1 MKSSTLT
8 NKVAVQH
15 EEKPQCIL
23 LSSGAVVDD
32 FRGTDA
38 NPFFQTTL
46 CACSVS
52 FGKAHAPS
60 SRTTMGM
67 KKKIFNQTEMQTV
80 PRRHQPRLV
89 AGDWASQQNTMRY
102 FLVGCFH
109 SASQHGGEAI
119 APCLAP
125 IHLHS
130 LEAQHRDSCTA
141 SLGPRASAKDA
152 SVHLAANL
160 APLRRIVGFRA
171 FTQHERLTL
180 LRYIEDVRGAICLET
195 MPPTHGN
202 AVTTIPLPGDA
213 VLDEMRRVC
222 CHMEIFPHHTRVSHA
237 EQRIF
242 VCDTVSCDGV
252 GVFQPRHIKTL
263 RTVSD
268 DRPLKRPAPPWDHM
282 AQAAGRTT
290 VRLSLS
296 MRLDPL
302 RCHLT
307 PRTAAL
313 PVGPHRTAAGSLAC
327 SCRAERLFTKHGHGH
342 FFISPP
348 GGSIP
353 IAHTS
358 SCRHRCP
365 LGDGITPPWPAGGA
379 RRRHRRD
386 LYRAASTG
394 GSRSH
399 CWLRIFLM
407 TLRNPT
413 QSDSGR

>member
-60 SRTTMGM
+60 SRTTMEI

-125 IHLHS
+125 TRLHS

-160 APLRRIVGFRA
+160 APLRRIIGFRA

-213 VLDEMRRVC
+213 VLDGMRRVC

-252 GVFQPRHIKTL
+252 GVFQPRHAQ
-263 RTVSD
+263 D
-268 DRPLKRPAPPWDHM
+268 APD
-282 AQAAGRTT
+282 GT
-290 VRLSLS
+290 LSLAQHAS
-296 MRLDPL
+296 GSAAMPLDSPDSRAACGASPHSCWQPCML
-302 RCHLT
+302 LPSGASFHQAW
-307 PRTAAL
+307 PRTFLHFPAWRQHPNRPHEFLPPQMPSRRWNHSAL
-313 PVGPHRTAAGSLAC
+313 ARWRCTTTSPKRFIPCRFHWRIEVALLAPYFPHDTA
-327 SCRAERLFTKHGHGH
+327 E
-342 FFISPP
+342 
-348 GGSIP
+348 
-353 IAHTS
+353 
-358 SCRHRCP
+358 
-365 LGDGITPPWPAGGA
+365 
-379 RRRHRRD
+379 
-386 LYRAASTG
+386 
-394 GSRSH
+394 SH
-399 CWLRIFLM
+399 AK
-407 TLRNPT
+407 
-413 QSDSGR
+413 